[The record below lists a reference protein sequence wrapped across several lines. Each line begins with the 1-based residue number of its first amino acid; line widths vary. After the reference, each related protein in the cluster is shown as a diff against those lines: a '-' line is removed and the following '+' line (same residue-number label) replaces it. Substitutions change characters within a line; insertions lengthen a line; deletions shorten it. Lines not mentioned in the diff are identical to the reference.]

1 MAFCSDTI
9 KTIFRRCSIT
19 TSRDRFRTAVN
30 VLGDSYGAGLVEHL
44 SKGDLKDFV
53 YLDESGDPTK
63 MNHDPSLEL
72 EFQTGLNAPY
82 NDKRELKQI
91 EAEREG
97 YDNANFS
104 TSL

>member
-1 MAFCSDTI
+1 MPFCSDTI
-9 KTIFRRCSIT
+9 KTVFQCGSIT
-19 TSRDRFRTAVN
+19 ISRDRFRTAVN

-63 MNHDPSLEL
+63 MDHDPSLE
-72 EFQTGLNAPY
+72 EFQTGLNAPF
-82 NDKRELKQI
+82 NDKRELKLI

>member
-1 MAFCSDTI
+1 MPFCLDTI
-9 KTIFRRCSIT
+9 KTIFRRGSIT
-19 TSRDRFRTAVN
+19 ISRDRFRTAVN

-63 MNHDPSLEL
+63 MNHDPSLE
-72 EFQTGLNAPY
+72 EFQTGLNARF
-82 NDKRELKQI
+82 NDKRDLKQI